1 MMSAPPPVLARV
13 LRGDRIESV
22 HRGDVAVV
30 DEDGRLLACAG
41 SPETCIYVRSAAKPF
56 QAMPLLEAGGERT
69 FRLGSD
75 EIALL
80 CASHGGE
87 PRHVRVARRLLS
99 RGRFRVRDLACGAH
113 LPMHEPSA
121 RAMVARGQRPTALH
135 NNCSGKHAGLL
146 LACRLFDFDPAG
158 YWKPMHAIEQKVLD
172 RISDYCETPS
182 HRIGIAVDGCSLP
195 VFFLPLSA
203 LARGY
208 ARLLS
213 RQRRGEAAGE
223 AAVRARICRA
233 MWESPAMVAGLGRFT
248 TDFLD
253 AGGGRWIGK
262 EGAEGV
268 YAIGIRSPAADGKS
282 IGIAFKVED
291 GSSRARDAVALD
303 ILERLGWLS
312 AAARRSLSPHRS
324 PVVRNVRGA
333 AVGRIEAV
341 VALAGEAVDA
351 RAVWG

>member
-1 MMSAPPPVLARV
+1 MISAPPVLARV
-13 LRGDRIESV
+13 LRGERIESV

-30 DEDGRLLACAG
+30 DEDGRLLAWAG
-41 SPETCIYVRSAAKPF
+41 SPETSIYVRSAAKPF
-56 QAMPLLEAGGERT
+56 QAMPLLAGGGERR
-69 FRLGSD
+69 FRLGSE

-87 PRHVRVARRLLS
+87 PRHVRVARRLLA
-99 RGRFRVRDLACGAH
+99 RGRFTARDLACGAH

-121 RAMVARGQRPTALH
+121 RALLARGERPTALH

-146 LACRLFDFDPAG
+146 LACRMLGFDPAQ
-158 YWKPMHAIEQKVLD
+158 YWESTHAIEQKVLGCV
-172 RISDYCETPS
+172 SDYCGTPS
-182 HRIGIAVDGCSLP
+182 SRIGIAVDGCSLP

-213 RQRRGEAAGE
+213 RRRRGEAARE
-223 AAVRARICRA
+223 AAVRGRICRA
-233 MWESPAMVAGLGRFT
+233 MWKSPAMVAGLGRFT
-248 TDFLD
+248 TNFLQ
-253 AGGGRWIGK
+253 AGVGRWIGK

-268 YAIGIRSPAADGKS
+268 YAIGIRSPVAHGKS
-282 IGIAFKVED
+282 LGIAFKIED

-312 AAARRSLSPHRS
+312 EAARQSLSLHRF
-324 PVVRNVRGA
+324 PVVRNVRGT

-351 RAVWG
+351 RAARG